1 MNSNGM
7 NSSAMNSN
15 EKNPGGNPP
24 RVLTVLGATGTIG
37 VNTLDVVSRHPGRF
51 EIFAL
56 TGATQVERMV
66 EQCRT
71 HRPRVAVMS
80 EPAAAKA
87 LRARIAEE
95 KLPVTVLEGADALTE
110 VATAPEVDTVMAAI
124 VGAAG
129 LPATLAAAQ
138 AGKRIL
144 LANKE
149 TLVVSGQ
156 LFMDAIA
163 ASGAE
168 LLPID
173 SEHNA
178 IFQSL
183 PRGFEGDFQ
192 RAGVNCLWLTASGGP
207 FRTWSAEAIAAATPA
222 QAVAHPN
229 WVMGKKISVDSAS
242 LMNKGLEVI
251 EARWLFN
258 ARPEQIKV
266 VVHPQSIVHS
276 MVEYADGSV
285 IAQMGT
291 PDMRTPIAYA
301 LGFPERIEAGVSVLD
316 LMGRQLTF
324 EAPDTARFPCLQ
336 LAFDALHAG
345 GNASA
350 LLNAAN
356 EVAVARFLDG
366 TVPFNAIAA
375 SIAHTLDKLADGAV
389 QTLDELLDA
398 DRRAR
403 TVTETYLERITA

>member
-1 MNSNGM
+1 MTT
-7 NSSAMNSN
+7 SSAS
-15 EKNPGGNPP
+15 P

-37 VNTLDVVSRHPGRF
+37 VNTLDVVARHPDRF

-56 TGATQVERMV
+56 TGATQVERML

-80 EPAAAKA
+80 EPSAAAA
-87 LRARIAEE
+87 LRIRVAEE

-138 AGKRIL
+138 KGKRIL

-163 ASGAE
+163 QSGAE

-183 PRGFEGDFQ
+183 PRDFNGDFQ
-192 RAGVNCLWLTASGGP
+192 RAGVNALWLTASGGP
-207 FRTWSAEAIAAATPA
+207 FRTLSAEAIAAATPA

-258 ARPEQIKV
+258 ARPDQIKV

-301 LGFPERIEAGVSVLD
+301 LGFPERIEAGVSALE
-316 LMGRQLTF
+316 LLGRQLSF

-345 GNASA
+345 GNAA
-350 LLNAAN
+350 AVLNAAN
-356 EVAVARFLDG
+356 EIAVARFLDG
-366 TVPFNAIAA
+366 AVPFSAIPA
-375 SIAHTLDKLADGAV
+375 SIAHTMDQLAGGASS
-389 QTLDELLDA
+389 TLEDLLDS
-398 DRRAR
+398 DSRAR
-403 TVTETYLERITA
+403 AVAAAYLEREHA

>member
-1 MNSNGM
+1 VKSTVTT
-7 NSSAMNSN
+7 
-15 EKNPGGNPP
+15 P

-37 VNTLDVVSRHPGRF
+37 VNTLDVVARHPGRF

-56 TGATQVERMV
+56 TGATQVERML

-71 HRPRVAVMS
+71 HRPRYAVMT
-80 EPAAAKA
+80 EATAAAA
-87 LRARIAEE
+87 LRERITAE
-95 KLPVTVLEGADALTE
+95 KLPVEVLEGSAALTA
-110 VATAPEVDTVMAAI
+110 VATAPEVDILMAAI

-149 TLVVSGQ
+149 TLVVAGQ

-178 IFQSL
+178 IFQAL
-183 PRGFEGDFQ
+183 PRDFNGDFQ
-192 RAGVNCLWLTASGGP
+192 QAGVKSLWLTASGGP
-207 FRTWSAEAIAAATPA
+207 FRSWSAEAIAAATPA

-285 IAQMGT
+285 IAQLGT

-301 LGFPERIEAGVSVLD
+301 LGFPERIDAGVSALE
-316 LMGRQLTF
+316 LMGKALTF

-336 LAFDALHAG
+336 LAFDALAAG
-345 GNASA
+345 GSA
-350 LLNAAN
+350 AAVLNAAN

-366 TVPFNAIAA
+366 VVPFNAIAA
-375 SIAHTLDKLADGAV
+375 SIAHTLDRLAGGAAA
-389 QTLDELLDA
+389 TLEDLLGA
-398 DRRAR
+398 DRQAR
-403 TVTETYLERITA
+403 SVAGDYLESVRA

>member
-1 MNSNGM
+1 MT
-7 NSSAMNSN
+7 A
-15 EKNPGGNPP
+15 

-37 VNTLDVVSRHPGRF
+37 VNTLDVVARHPGRF

-56 TGATQVERMV
+56 TGATQVERMF
-66 EQCRT
+66 EQCRS
-71 HRPRVAVMS
+71 HRPRYAVMS
-80 EPAAAKA
+80 QADSAAA
-87 LRARIAEE
+87 LRQRVRDAGLA
-95 KLPVTVLEGADALTE
+95 VMVLEGERALTE
-110 VATAPEVDTVMAAI
+110 VSTAPEVDTVMAAI

-156 LFMDAIA
+156 LFMDAVA
-163 ASGAE
+163 RSGSV

-178 IFQSL
+178 IFQAL
-183 PRGFEGDFQ
+183 PRDFNGDFQ
-192 RAGVNCLWLTASGGP
+192 QAGVKSLWLTASGGP
-207 FRTWSAEAIAAATPA
+207 FRQLSAEEIARATPA
-222 QAVAHPN
+222 QAIAHPN

-258 ARPEQIKV
+258 ARPEQIRV
-266 VVHPQSIVHS
+266 MVHPQSIIHS

-285 IAQMGT
+285 IAQLGT

-301 LGFPERIEAGVSVLD
+301 LGFPERIEAGVSGLD
-316 LMGRQLTF
+316 LMGRQLSF
-324 EAPDTARFPCLQ
+324 EEPDHVRFPCLGM
-336 LAFDALHAG
+336 AFEALRRG

-350 LLNAAN
+350 VLNAAN

-366 TVPFNAIAA
+366 AVPFSAIPD
-375 SIAHTLDKLADGAV
+375 SIAHTMDALAGGAAD
-389 QTLDELLDA
+389 TLDDLFEA

-403 TVTETYLERITA
+403 ETAEAYMARVGA

>member
-1 MNSNGM
+1 M
-7 NSSAMNSN
+7 SASAL
-15 EKNPGGNPP
+15 KP

-37 VNTLDVVSRHPGRF
+37 VNTLDVVARHPERF

-56 TGATQVERMV
+56 TGATQVDRMF
-66 EQCRT
+66 EQCRA
-71 HRPRVAVMS
+71 HRPRYAVMT
-80 EPAAAKA
+80 EATAAAQ
-87 LRARIAEE
+87 LRERVAAAGLTVE
-95 KLPVTVLEGADALTE
+95 VLEGSAALTA
-110 VATAPEVDTVMAAI
+110 VATAPEVDTLMAAI

-183 PRGFEGDFQ
+183 PRDFNGDFQ
-192 RAGVNCLWLTASGGP
+192 QAGVKALWLTASGGP
-207 FRTWSAEAIAAATPA
+207 FRTLSAEAIAMATPA

-285 IAQMGT
+285 LAQMGT

-301 LGFPERIEAGVSVLD
+301 LGFPERIEAGVSALE
-316 LMGRQLTF
+316 LMGKQLTF

-336 LAFDALHAG
+336 LAFDALAAG

-350 LLNAAN
+350 VLNAAN

-366 TVPFNAIAA
+366 AVPFSAIAA
-375 SIAHTLDKLADGAV
+375 SIAHTLEALAGGVAT
-389 QTLDELLDA
+389 TLEDLLDA
-398 DRRAR
+398 DRQARA
-403 TVTETYLERITA
+403 VAESYLSRMPA

>member
-1 MNSNGM
+1 MNSPTM
-7 NSSAMNSN
+7 
-15 EKNPGGNPP
+15 KP

-37 VNTLDVVSRHPGRF
+37 VNTLDVVARHPERF

-56 TGATQVERMV
+56 TGATQVERMF
-66 EQCRT
+66 EQCRA
-71 HRPRVAVMS
+71 HRPRYAVMT
-80 EPAAAKA
+80 EATAAAQ
-87 LRARIAEE
+87 LRERVAAAG
-95 KLPVTVLEGADALTE
+95 LPVEVLEGSAALTA
-110 VATAPEVDTVMAAI
+110 VATAPEVDTLMAAI

-183 PRGFEGDFQ
+183 PRDFNGDFQ
-192 RAGVNCLWLTASGGP
+192 QAGVKALWLTASGGP
-207 FRTWSAEAIAAATPA
+207 FRTLSAEAIATATPA

-285 IAQMGT
+285 LAQMGT

-301 LGFPERIEAGVSVLD
+301 LGFPERIEAGVSALE
-316 LMGRQLTF
+316 LMGKQLTF
-324 EAPDTARFPCLQ
+324 EAPDTVRFPCLQ
-336 LAFDALHAG
+336 LAFDALAAG

-350 LLNAAN
+350 VLNAAN
-356 EVAVARFLDG
+356 EVAVARFLEG
-366 TVPFNAIAA
+366 AVPFSAIAA
-375 SIAHTLDKLADGAV
+375 SIAHTLEVLAGGVAT
-389 QTLDELLDA
+389 TLEDLLDA
-398 DRRAR
+398 DRQARA
-403 TVTETYLERITA
+403 VAEAYLSRMPA

>member
-1 MNSNGM
+1 MM
-7 NSSAMNSN
+7 
-15 EKNPGGNPP
+15 P

-37 VNTLDVVSRHPGRF
+37 VNTLDVVARHPERF
-51 EIFAL
+51 QIHAL

-66 EQCRT
+66 EQCRV

-80 EPAAAKA
+80 EAAAA
-87 LRARIAEE
+87 DAVRARLAEAGM
-95 KLPVTVLEGADALTE
+95 VTEVRAGADALTE
-110 VATAPEVDTVMAAI
+110 VSTAPEVDTVMAAI

-129 LPATLAAAQ
+129 LPATLAAAR

-149 TLVVSGQ
+149 TLVVAGQ

-178 IFQSL
+178 IFQAL
-183 PRGFEGDFQ
+183 PRDFRGDFQ
-192 RAGVNCLWLTASGGP
+192 AAGVNALWLTASGGP
-207 FRTWSAEAIAAATPA
+207 FRTLSAEAIAAATPA

-229 WVMGKKISVDSAS
+229 WVMGRKISVDSAS

-258 ARPEQIKV
+258 ARPDQIKV

-301 LGFPERIEAGVSVLD
+301 LGFPERIDAGVSALA
-316 LMGRQLTF
+316 LLGRQLTF
-324 EAPDTARFPCLQ
+324 EAPDTTRFPCLQ
-336 LAFDALHAG
+336 LAFDALAAG
-345 GNASA
+345 GNAA
-350 LLNAAN
+350 AVLNAAN
-356 EVAVARFLDG
+356 EMAVARFLEGRATFD
-366 TVPFNAIAA
+366 AIAA
-375 SIAHTLDKLADGAV
+375 SIAHALDQLAGGEAGS
-389 QTLDELLDA
+389 LDSLLEA
-398 DRRAR
+398 DRQAR
-403 TVTETYLERITA
+403 RVADVYLESRV

>member
-1 MNSNGM
+1 MR
-7 NSSAMNSN
+7 
-15 EKNPGGNPP
+15 P
-24 RVLTVLGATGTIG
+24 RVLTILGATGTIG
-37 VNTLDVVSRHPGRF
+37 VNTLDVVARHAGRF
-51 EIFAL
+51 EVFAL
-56 TGATQVERMV
+56 TGATQVERML
-66 EQCRT
+66 EQCRV
-71 HRPRVAVMS
+71 HRPRVAVMN
-80 EPAAAKA
+80 EPAAAAA
-87 LRARIAEE
+87 LHDRLVAAGLDVEVRSGTA
-95 KLPVTVLEGADALTE
+95 ALTE

-156 LFMDAIA
+156 LFMDAVA

-183 PRGFEGDFQ
+183 PRGFRGDFQ
-192 RAGVNCLWLTASGGP
+192 QAGVNALWLTASGGP
-207 FRTWSAEAIAAATPA
+207 FRTLSEEAIAAATPA

-258 ARPEQIKV
+258 AHAEQIKV
-266 VVHPQSIVHS
+266 LVHPQSIVHS
-276 MVEYADGSV
+276 MVEYVDGSV

-301 LGFPERIEAGVSVLD
+301 LGFPERIDAGVPMLE

-324 EAPDTARFPCLQ
+324 EAPDLQRFPCLQ
-336 LAFDALHAG
+336 LAFDALAAG
-345 GNASA
+345 GNAA
-350 LLNAAN
+350 AVLNAAN

-366 TVPFNAIAA
+366 AASFGAIAA
-375 SIAHTLDKLADGAV
+375 SIAHALDKLAGGPAS
-389 QTLDELLDA
+389 TLDDLLDA
-398 DRRAR
+398 DRQARRVADAFIGAARA
-403 TVTETYLERITA
+403 

>member
-1 MNSNGM
+1 MKKHTM
-7 NSSAMNSN
+7 
-15 EKNPGGNPP
+15 KP

-37 VNTLDVVSRHPGRF
+37 VNTLDVVARHPDRF
-51 EIFAL
+51 VIFAL
-56 TGATQVERMV
+56 TGATQVERML

-71 HRPRVAVMS
+71 HHPRYAVMT
-80 EPAAAKA
+80 EATAAAQ
-87 LRARIAEE
+87 LRERVVAE
-95 KLPVTVLEGADALTE
+95 KLPVEVLEGSAALTA

-183 PRGFEGDFQ
+183 PRDFNGDFRQ
-192 RAGVNCLWLTASGGP
+192 AGVKSLWLTASGGP
-207 FRTWSAEAIAAATPA
+207 FRMFSAEAIAAATPA
-222 QAVAHPN
+222 QAIAHPN

-285 IAQMGT
+285 LAQMGT

-301 LGFPERIEAGVSVLD
+301 LGFPERIEAGVSALE
-316 LMGRQLTF
+316 LMGKQLTF
-324 EAPDTARFPCLQ
+324 EAPDTGRFPCLQ
-336 LAFDALHAG
+336 LAFDALAAG

-350 LLNAAN
+350 VLNAAN
-356 EVAVARFLDG
+356 EVAVARFLEG
-366 TVPFNAIAA
+366 AVPFNAIAA
-375 SIAHTLDKLADGAV
+375 SIAHTLDTLAGGAAD
-389 QTLDELLDA
+389 TLEDLLSA
-398 DRRAR
+398 DQQAR
-403 TVTETYLERITA
+403 SVAETYLSRVSP

>member
-1 MNSNGM
+1 M
-7 NSSAMNSN
+7 SA
-15 EKNPGGNPP
+15 
-24 RVLTVLGATGTIG
+24 RVLCVLGATGTIG
-37 VNTLDVVSRHPGRF
+37 VNTLDVVAQHPGRF

-56 TGATQVERMV
+56 TGATQVERLFQ
-66 EQCRT
+66 QCLQF
-71 HRPRVAVMS
+71 RPKFAVMH
-80 EPAAAKA
+80 AASDAQVLRNKIKEAGLPTEVLHGEAA
-87 LRARIAEE
+87 LS
-95 KLPVTVLEGADALTE
+95 E

-129 LPATLAAAQ
+129 LPATLAAAH

-149 TLVVSGQ
+149 ALVVSGQ

-178 IFQSL
+178 IFQAL
-183 PRGFEGDFQ
+183 PTDFNGDFQ
-192 RAGVNCLWLTASGGP
+192 QAGVKALWLTASGGP
-207 FRTWSAEAIAAATPA
+207 FRELSAAQIAQATPA

-258 ARPEQIKV
+258 AQPAQIQV
-266 VVHPQSIVHS
+266 LVHPQSIVHS
-276 MVEYADGSV
+276 MVEYADGSM

-301 LGFPERIEAGVSVLD
+301 LGFPERIAAGVSPLD
-316 LMGRQLTF
+316 LLGKNLSF
-324 EAPDTARFPCLQ
+324 EAPDHVRFPCLQ
-336 LAFDALHAG
+336 LAFEALRIG
-345 GNASA
+345 GAA
-350 LLNAAN
+350 AAVLNAAN
-356 EVAVARFLDG
+356 EVAVARFLAG
-366 TVPFNAIAA
+366 AVAFPAIPA
-375 SIAHTLDKLADGAV
+375 SIAHAMDRLAHLPADTL
-389 QTLDELLDA
+389 ENLLEA
-398 DRRAR
+398 DRQTR
-403 TVTETYLERITA
+403 VLTEHYLAGKPC

>member
-1 MNSNGM
+1 MTS
-7 NSSAMNSN
+7 
-15 EKNPGGNPP
+15 

-37 VNTLDVVSRHPGRF
+37 VNTLDVVARHPGRF

-56 TGATQVERMV
+56 TGATQVERMF

-71 HRPRVAVMS
+71 HRPRYAVMS
-80 EPAAAKA
+80 QADSAAA
-87 LRARIAEE
+87 LRQRVKDAGLA
-95 KLPVTVLEGADALTE
+95 VTVLEGERALTE
-110 VATAPEVDTVMAAI
+110 VSTAPEVDTVMAAI

-156 LFMDAIA
+156 LFMDAVA
-163 ASGAE
+163 RSGAV

-178 IFQSL
+178 IFQAL
-183 PRGFEGDFQ
+183 PRDFNGDFQ
-192 RAGVNCLWLTASGGP
+192 QAGVKSLWLTASGGP
-207 FRTWSAEAIAAATPA
+207 FRQLSVEEIARATPA
-222 QAVAHPN
+222 QAIAHPN

-258 ARPEQIKV
+258 ARPEQIRV
-266 VVHPQSIVHS
+266 VVHPQSIIHS

-285 IAQMGT
+285 IAQLGT

-301 LGFPERIEAGVSVLD
+301 LGFPERIEAGVSGLD
-316 LMGRQLTF
+316 LMGRQLSF
-324 EAPDTARFPCLQ
+324 EEPDHVRFPCLG
-336 LAFDALHAG
+336 LAFEALRRG

-350 LLNAAN
+350 VLNAAN

-366 TVPFNAIAA
+366 AVLFSAIPD
-375 SIAHTLDKLADGAV
+375 SIAHTMDTLAGGAAE
-389 QTLDELLDA
+389 TLDDLFEA
-398 DRRAR
+398 DRLAR
-403 TVTETYLERITA
+403 ETAEAYLARVGA

>member
-1 MNSNGM
+1 MNANGIP
-7 NSSAMNSN
+7 A
-15 EKNPGGNPP
+15 

-37 VNTLDVVSRHPGRF
+37 VNTLDVVARHPGRF

-71 HRPRVAVMS
+71 HRPHVAVMS
-80 EPAAAKA
+80 EPAAAAA

-95 KLPVTVLEGADALTE
+95 KLAVTVLEGADALTE

-178 IFQSL
+178 IFQAL
-183 PRGFEGDFQ
+183 PRDFDGDFQ
-192 RAGVNCLWLTASGGP
+192 RAGVNALWLTASGGP
-207 FRTWSAEAIAAATPA
+207 FRTWSADAIAAATPA

-258 ARPEQIKV
+258 ARAEQIKV

-301 LGFPERIEAGVSVLD
+301 LGFPERIDAGVSALE

-324 EAPDTARFPCLQ
+324 EAPDMARFPCLQ
-336 LAFDALHAG
+336 LAFDALRTG
-345 GNASA
+345 GNAA
-350 LLNAAN
+350 AVLNAAN
-356 EVAVARFLDG
+356 EVAVARFLEG
-366 TVPFNAIAA
+366 AVPFNAIAA
-375 SIAHTLDKLADGAV
+375 SIAHALDKLADGAV
-389 QTLDELLDA
+389 QTLDELLAA

-403 TVTETYLERITA
+403 TVAETYLERVDA

>member
-1 MNSNGM
+1 M
-7 NSSAMNSN
+7 
-15 EKNPGGNPP
+15 KRQIWPGIA
-24 RVLTVLGATGTIG
+24 VLLLLLPAAAAER
-37 VNTLDVVSRHPGRF
+37 TL
-51 EIFAL
+51 AL
-56 TGATQVERMV
+56 TGATQVERML

-71 HRPRVAVMS
+71 HRPRFAVMS
-80 EPAAAKA
+80 EPATAAV

-95 KLPVTVLEGADALTE
+95 KLPVTVLEGAAALIE
-110 VATAPEVDTVMAAI
+110 VATAPEVDTLMAAI

-178 IFQSL
+178 IFQAL
-183 PRGFEGDFQ
+183 PRDFSGDFQ
-192 RAGVNCLWLTASGGP
+192 QAGVKALWLTASGGP
-207 FRTWSAEAIAAATPA
+207 FRTLSAEAIAAATPA

-229 WVMGKKISVDSAS
+229 WVMGRKISVDSAS

-301 LGFPERIEAGVSVLD
+301 LGFPERIDAGVSALE
-316 LMGRQLTF
+316 LIGRQLTF
-324 EAPDTARFPCLQ
+324 ETPDTARFPCLQ
-336 LAFDALHAG
+336 LAFDALAAG
-345 GNASA
+345 GSA
-350 LLNAAN
+350 AAVLNAAN

-366 TVPFNAIAA
+366 AVPFSAIAA
-375 SIAHTLDKLADGAV
+375 SIAYTLDTLAGGTAD
-389 QTLDELLDA
+389 TLDELLEA
-398 DRRAR
+398 DRQAR
-403 TVTETYLERITA
+403 GVAEIYLDRVQV

>member
-1 MNSNGM
+1 MKSERSQ
-7 NSSAMNSN
+7 SSEM
-15 EKNPGGNPP
+15 KP

-37 VNTLDVVSRHPGRF
+37 VNTLDVVARHPGRF

-56 TGATQVERMV
+56 TGATQVERML

-71 HRPRVAVMS
+71 HRPRYAVMT
-80 EPAAAKA
+80 EATAAAQ
-87 LRARIAEE
+87 LRERVAAE
-95 KLPVTVLEGADALTE
+95 KLPVEVLEGSAALTA

-149 TLVVSGQ
+149 TLVVAGQ
-156 LFMDAIA
+156 MFMDAIA
-163 ASGAE
+163 ASGSV

-183 PRGFEGDFQ
+183 PRDFNGDFQ
-192 RAGVNCLWLTASGGP
+192 QAGVKSLWLTASGGP
-207 FRTWSAEAIAAATPA
+207 FRTLSVEAIAAATPA

-258 ARPEQIKV
+258 ARPDQIKV

-285 IAQMGT
+285 LAQMGT

-301 LGFPERIEAGVSVLD
+301 LGFPERIEAGVSALE
-316 LMGRQLTF
+316 LMGKQLTF
-324 EAPDTARFPCLQ
+324 EAPDTGRFPCLQ
-336 LAFDALHAG
+336 LAFDALGAG
-345 GNASA
+345 GNAA
-350 LLNAAN
+350 AVLNAAN

-366 TVPFNAIAA
+366 AIPFNAIAA
-375 SIAHTLDKLADGAV
+375 SIAHSLDTLAGGAAD
-389 QTLDELLDA
+389 TLEELLHA
-398 DRRAR
+398 DQQAR
-403 TVTETYLERITA
+403 SVAKTYLSHMHP

>member
-1 MNSNGM
+1 MT
-7 NSSAMNSN
+7 A
-15 EKNPGGNPP
+15 

-37 VNTLDVVSRHPGRF
+37 VNTLDVVARHPGRF

-56 TGATQVERMV
+56 TGATQVERMF
-66 EQCRT
+66 EQCRA
-71 HRPRVAVMS
+71 HRPRYAVMS
-80 EPAAAKA
+80 QADSAAA
-87 LRARIAEE
+87 LRQRVRDAGLA
-95 KLPVTVLEGADALTE
+95 VTVLEGERALTE
-110 VATAPEVDTVMAAI
+110 VSTAPEVDTVMAAI

-156 LFMDAIA
+156 LFMDAVA
-163 ASGAE
+163 RSGAV

-178 IFQSL
+178 IFQAL
-183 PRGFEGDFQ
+183 PRDFNGDFQ
-192 RAGVNCLWLTASGGP
+192 RAGVKSLWLTASGGP
-207 FRTWSAEAIAAATPA
+207 FRQLSAEEIARATPA
-222 QAVAHPN
+222 QAIAHPN

-258 ARPEQIKV
+258 ARPEQIRV
-266 VVHPQSIVHS
+266 MVHPQSIIHS

-285 IAQMGT
+285 IAQLGT

-301 LGFPERIEAGVSVLD
+301 LGFPERIEAGVAGLD
-316 LMGRQLTF
+316 LMGRQLSF
-324 EAPDTARFPCLQ
+324 EEPDHVRFPCLG
-336 LAFDALHAG
+336 LAFEALRRG

-350 LLNAAN
+350 VLNAAN

-366 TVPFNAIAA
+366 AVPFSAIPD
-375 SIAHTLDKLADGAV
+375 SIAHTMDALAGGAAD
-389 QTLDELLDA
+389 TLDDLFEA

-403 TVTETYLERITA
+403 ETAEAYMARVGA

>member
-1 MNSNGM
+1 MT
-7 NSSAMNSN
+7 
-15 EKNPGGNPP
+15 P
-24 RVLTVLGATGTIG
+24 RVLTILGATGTIG
-37 VNTLDVVSRHPGRF
+37 VNTLDVVARHPGRF
-51 EIFAL
+51 EVFAL
-56 TGATQVERMV
+56 TGATQIERML
-66 EQCRT
+66 EQCRL
-71 HRPRVAVMS
+71 HRPRYAVMT
-80 EPAAAKA
+80 EPAAAA
-87 LRARIAEE
+87 AVRAQAAAEGLGVE
-95 KLPVTVLEGADALTE
+95 VLEGAAALRD

-156 LFMDAIA
+156 LFMDAVA
-163 ASGAE
+163 AGGAE

-178 IFQSL
+178 IFQAL
-183 PRGFEGDFQ
+183 PHGFRGDLA
-192 RAGVNCLWLTASGGP
+192 RAGVHALWLTASGGP
-207 FRTWSAEAIAAATPA
+207 FRTLPAEAIAAATPA

-258 ARPEQIKV
+258 AQPDQIRV
-266 VVHPQSIVHS
+266 LVHPQSIVHS
-276 MVEYADGSV
+276 MVEYIDGSV

-301 LGFPERIEAGVSVLD
+301 LGFPERIDAGVSVLD

-324 EAPDTARFPCLQ
+324 EAPDTRRFPCLQ
-336 LAFDALHAG
+336 LAFDALGAG
-345 GNASA
+345 GNAA
-350 LLNAAN
+350 AILNAAN
-356 EVAVARFLDG
+356 EIAVARFLDG
-366 TVPFNAIAA
+366 RAPFGAIAA
-375 SIAHTLDKLADGAV
+375 SIAHALDRLAGGPAATLED
-389 QTLDELLDA
+389 LLESDRAARHVTDA
-398 DRRAR
+398 FIGGRCG
-403 TVTETYLERITA
+403 

>member
-1 MNSNGM
+1 M
-7 NSSAMNSN
+7 SAAVA
-15 EKNPGGNPP
+15 PAGPAP
-24 RVLTVLGATGTIG
+24 RVLTVLGATGSIG
-37 VNTLDVVSRHPGRF
+37 VNTLDVVARHPGRF
-51 EIFAL
+51 GIFAL

-66 EQCRT
+66 GQCRA
-71 HRPRVAVMS
+71 HRPRIAVMS
-80 EPAAAKA
+80 EASAAAA
-87 LRARIAEE
+87 LRERLAAEGIAVE
-95 KLPVTVLEGADALTE
+95 VRAGAGALVE

-129 LPATLAAAQ
+129 LPATLAAAR

-163 ASGAE
+163 ASGAD

-183 PRGFEGDFQ
+183 PRDFNGDFQ
-192 RAGVNCLWLTASGGP
+192 RAGVRSLWLTASGGP
-207 FRTWSAEAIAAATPA
+207 FRTFTAEAIAAATPA
-222 QAVAHPN
+222 QAIAHPN
-229 WVMGKKISVDSAS
+229 WMMGRKISVDSAS

-258 ARPEQIKV
+258 ARPEQIRV

-301 LGFPERIEAGVSVLD
+301 LGFPERIEAGVSPLE
-316 LMGRQLTF
+316 LMGRQLSF
-324 EAPDTARFPCLQ
+324 EAPDSARFPCLQ
-336 LAFDALHAG
+336 LAFDALAAG
-345 GNASA
+345 GNAA
-350 LLNAAN
+350 AVLNAAN

-366 TVPFNAIAA
+366 AIPFNAIAA
-375 SIAHTLDKLADGAV
+375 SIAQALDRLAGGPAATLED
-389 QTLDELLDA
+389 LLES

-403 TVTETYLERITA
+403 GLAAAYLNA